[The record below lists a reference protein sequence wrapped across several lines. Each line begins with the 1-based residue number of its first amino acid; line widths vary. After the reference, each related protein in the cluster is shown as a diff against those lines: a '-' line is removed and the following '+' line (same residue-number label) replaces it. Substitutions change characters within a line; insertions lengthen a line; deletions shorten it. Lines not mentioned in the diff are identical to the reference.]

1 MARYDFRCTSC
12 EQTFELT
19 RPMDSADDPA
29 TCPNGHEGAKRLF
42 PVFSATGIA
51 SIPQPSGGGGCCG
64 GGCCA

>member
-19 RPMDSADDPA
+19 RPMADADDPA
-29 TCPNGHEGAKRLF
+29 SCPQGHEGARRLL
-42 PVFSATGIA
+42 PVFTATGMA
-51 SIPQPSGGGGCCG
+51 SIPATSGGGCCG